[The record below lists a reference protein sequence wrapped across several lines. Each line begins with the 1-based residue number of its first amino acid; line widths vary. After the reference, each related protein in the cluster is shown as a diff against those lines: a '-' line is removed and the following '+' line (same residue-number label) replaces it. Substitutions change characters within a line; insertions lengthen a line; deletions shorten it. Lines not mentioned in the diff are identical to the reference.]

1 VTGEDVI
8 VLVTEYAES
17 EIIRVGDVDAIMM
30 SEESIG
36 VDRPVGFRIFEMCDV
51 KRVGREGK

>member
-8 VLVTEYAES
+8 VLVSEYAES
-17 EIIRVGDVDAIMM
+17 EIIGVRDVDAIMM

-36 VDRPVGFRIFEMCDV
+36 VDGPVGFRIFEMCDV
-51 KRVGREGK
+51 KRVGRKGK